1 MKFNGSE
8 PPDEEVTTRTRL
20 VQDVERRSYDLETRI
35 QRAEKAGKRVSW
47 WVQCVGGAL
56 VALLVVAVKFGLYL
70 SNIAHTDQMQAIEN
84 RQLVVETKLDMVLK
98 HMEHQD
104 EQMTAVAKTVKAP
117 VLLPPEK
124 HLEPMQRLQ

>member
-1 MKFNGSE
+1 MKYNGSE
-8 PPDEEVTTRTRL
+8 PPDDEITSRTRL
-20 VQDVERRSYDLETRI
+20 VQDVERRSYDLESRL
-35 QRAEKAGKRVSW
+35 QRAEKTGKRVSW
-47 WVQCVGGAL
+47 WVQAVGGAL

-70 SNIAHTDQMQAIEN
+70 SGIAHTDQMQAIEN

-117 VLLPPEK
+117 VLLPPET
-124 HLEPMQRLQ
+124 HLEPMQRLK